1 MRKSRRSKRV
11 GALTMISAF
20 PQSRRRFL
28 RRGLQFSCGIFATL
42 VGATGFAQ
50 EPAKGEV
57 RIACVGDSM
66 IDGVW
71 GGLLR
76 LVSKEACLKPRI
88 KLGRYGE
95 NGTGLTRPDRYSW
108 PEALSD
114 VFAEFKPDL
123 LVVSMGLNDRQ
134 GVVNPKT
141 NTRVVYGQKEWGQ
154 AYEAEVAAFLGKAC
168 FAPAGLIWLGIPVLR
183 DPTAQAESTEI
194 NHIYAHAIAAL
205 NNKKAVFVDP
215 WRQEGSKG
223 DVFQGYAPDA
233 SGSKVQIRTQDGV
246 HFTSAGYDMVAAYLL
261 PKIIAQLQ
269 GNGIEVAYP
278 CPS

>member
-1 MRKSRRSKRV
+1 MTSILTHTRR
-11 GALTMISAF
+11 G
-20 PQSRRRFL
+20 FL
-28 RRGLQFSCGIFATL
+28 RRSVQFSCGTVATL
-42 VGATGFAQ
+42 HGASGFAQ

-76 LVSKEACLKPRI
+76 LVSKEACLKPRL

-108 PEALSD
+108 PEALAD

-123 LVVSMGLNDRQ
+123 LLVSMGLNDRQ

-141 NTRVVYGQKEWGQ
+141 NTRVVYGAKEWSQ
-154 AYEAEVAAFLGKAC
+154 AYEGEVAAFLSKASA
-168 FAPAGLIWLGIPVLR
+168 APAGLIWLGIPILR
-183 DPTAQAESTEI
+183 DGSAQAESTEI
-194 NHIYAHAIAAL
+194 NHIYAHAITAL
-205 NNKKAVFVDP
+205 NNNRAIFVDA
-215 WRQEGSKG
+215 WRQDGSKG
-223 DVFQGYAPDA
+223 DVFQAYAPDA

-246 HFTSAGYDMVAAYLL
+246 HFTPAGYDMVAAYLL
-261 PKIIAQLQ
+261 PKIIAQLKAS
-269 GNGIEVAYP
+269 GIELPYP

>member
-1 MRKSRRSKRV
+1 MFSIHSTRR
-11 GALTMISAF
+11 G
-20 PQSRRRFL
+20 FL
-28 RRGLQFSCGIFATL
+28 RRGLQFSCGTVVTFL
-42 VGATGFAQ
+42 GSPGFGQ
-50 EPAKGEV
+50 EPAKGEI

-108 PEALSD
+108 PEAMTD
-114 VFAEFKPDL
+114 IFAEFKPDL
-123 LVVSMGLNDRQ
+123 IIVSMGLNDRQ

-154 AYEAEVAAFLGKAC
+154 AYEAEVAAFLSKAAQ
-168 FAPAGLIWLGIPVLR
+168 APAGLIWLGIPVLR
-183 DPTAQAESTEI
+183 DQTAQTELAEI
-194 NHIYAHAIAAL
+194 NHIYAHAIAAQ
-205 NNKKAVFVDP
+205 NNKKAVFVDA
-215 WRQEGSKG
+215 WRQDGSKG
-223 DVFQGYAPDA
+223 DVFQAYAPDA

-246 HFTSAGYDMVAAYLL
+246 HFTPAGYDMVAAYLL
-261 PKIIAQLQ
+261 PKIIAQLNA
-269 GNGIEVAYP
+269 NGIEVAYP

>member
-1 MRKSRRSKRV
+1 MFSLPSTRRD
-11 GALTMISAF
+11 I
-20 PQSRRRFL
+20 L
-28 RRGLQFSCGIFATL
+28 RRGLQFSCGTVATL
-42 VGATGFAQ
+42 LGLPGFGQ
-50 EPAKGEV
+50 ESAKGEI

-108 PEALSD
+108 PEAMTD
-114 VFAEFKPDL
+114 IFAEFKPDL
-123 LVVSMGLNDRQ
+123 VIVSMGLNDRQ

-141 NTRVVYGQKEWGQ
+141 NTRVVYGQKEWSQ
-154 AYEAEVAAFLGKAC
+154 AYEAEVAAFLGKATQT
-168 FAPAGLIWLGIPVLR
+168 PAGLLWLGIPVLR
-183 DPTAQAESTEI
+183 DGTAQAESTEI
-194 NHIYAHAIAAL
+194 NHVYVHAITAL
-205 NNKKAVFVDP
+205 NNKKAVFVEA
-215 WRQEGSKG
+215 WRQDGTKG
-223 DVFQGYAPDA
+223 DVFQAYAPDA

-246 HFTSAGYDMVAAYLL
+246 HFTPAGYDMVAAYLL
-261 PKIIAQLQ
+261 PKIIAQLNA
-269 GNGIEVAYP
+269 NGIEVEYP

>member
-1 MRKSRRSKRV
+1 MLPPTRR
-11 GALTMISAF
+11 GL
-20 PQSRRRFL
+20 L
-28 RRGLQFSCGIFATL
+28 RRGLQLSCGAAATL
-42 VGATGFAQ
+42 LAAPSFGQEAT
-50 EPAKGEV
+50 KGEI

-108 PEALSD
+108 PEAMTD
-114 VFAEFKPDL
+114 IFAEFKPDL
-123 LVVSMGLNDRQ
+123 ILVSMGLNDRQ

-141 NTRVVYGQKEWGQ
+141 NTRVVFGAKDWSQ
-154 AYEAEVAAFLGKAC
+154 AYEAEVSAFLSKAST
-168 FAPAGLIWLGIPVLR
+168 APAGLIWLGIPVLR
-183 DPTAQAESTEI
+183 DQAAQAESTEI

-205 NNKKAVFVDP
+205 NNKKAVFVDA
-215 WRQEGSKG
+215 WRQDGSKG
-223 DVFQGYAPDA
+223 DVFQAYAPDA

-246 HFTSAGYDMVAAYLL
+246 HFTPAGYDMISAYLL
-261 PKIIAQLQ
+261 PKIIAQLSA
-269 GNGIEVAYP
+269 NGIEVAYP